1 MEADI
6 RTRNYK
12 REDKWFDNMYNK
24 NTNNKSKHKA
34 NSGAPERSAVP
45 APGVIHLVLLLLKA
59 RYILQT
65 SSNGRNNRIV
75 SFFIF

>member
-24 NTNNKSKHKA
+24 NTNKTSKNKA
-34 NSGAPERSAVP
+34 NSGAPER
-45 APGVIHLVLLLLKA
+45 
-59 RYILQT
+59 
-65 SSNGRNNRIV
+65 
-75 SFFIF
+75 